1 MHQSVVRFPLK
12 VAQWL
17 VENGADVER
26 VDQWGWS
33 ALHLACIENRPD
45 IIELCKRNSNI
56 LCIQTHRKHTALH
69 IAALSDIDDVIS
81 EVVHC
86 MKDSL
91 ALNPNRDAVL
101 RGWLESRDYQGRTA
115 LHLAT
120 HYDRSTSGRFS
131 SSILSRTQLR

>member
-45 IIELCKRNSNI
+45 IVELLCKRNSNI
-56 LCIQTHRKHTALH
+56 LCIETHRKHAALH

-81 EVVHC
+81 
-86 MKDSL
+86 
-91 ALNPNRDAVL
+91 
-101 RGWLESRDYQGRTA
+101 G
-115 LHLAT
+115 
-120 HYDRSTSGRFS
+120 
-131 SSILSRTQLR
+131 